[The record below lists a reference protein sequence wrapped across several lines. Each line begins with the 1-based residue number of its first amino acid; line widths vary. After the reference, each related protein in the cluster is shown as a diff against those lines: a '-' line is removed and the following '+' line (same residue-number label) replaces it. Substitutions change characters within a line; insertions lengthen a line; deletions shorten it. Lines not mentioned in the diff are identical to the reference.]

1 MAVDPMLIS
10 EERLNLK
17 LKRSIQSLINR
28 EDHRFKKGANNLK
41 SNPGSLRSRVLVLEE
56 KYHDLYQ
63 NEYKRNENNLESI
76 RNLDVYEVKL
86 KFKMLYTH
94 ALVVT
99 TLQTSRDIIKNS
111 IYQWGLFMSNYK
123 SWMGGYVQE
132 EGESFQ
138 HFYRRLTPLGALFT
152 KETLSRVQQ

>member
-1 MAVDPMLIS
+1 M
-10 EERLNLK
+10 
-17 LKRSIQSLINR
+17 
-28 EDHRFKKGANNLK
+28 

-56 KYHDLYQ
+56 KYHDLFQ
-63 NEYKRNENNLESI
+63 NELKRGEDPLESI
-76 RNLDVYEVKL
+76 RNIDLYEVKL

-99 TLQTSRDIIKNS
+99 TMQTSRDIVKNS

-138 HFYRRLTPLGALFT
+138 LFCKKLTPLGELFT
-152 KETLSRVQQ
+152 KESLSRV